1 MSNRNGT
8 ILPLLAQWMIVAL
21 LTGSW
26 PSASAAGSAT
36 DRNVKKERQMLRRMQ
51 QQLNEMQQQKSAL
64 DQEKTALEETLKN
77 ASKETESH
85 KKSAASATAKAS
97 RLEKDIEA
105 ASREKAELGAQLKEA
120 QKQNQELDLQRKQLE
135 QDLKVKAAALAKE
148 GEQRNLCE
156 TNNGELYRIGRE
168 LVDWYTSK
176 GPLNA
181 ILEAEPFTGMKSV
194 EMENLLENYREKLE
208 TRHLEPSVNREVHGH
223 LLPWGSEQ
231 MSFVSQS
238 SQPAELA
245 QKTD

>member
-1 MSNRNGT
+1 MSRRKKK
-8 ILPLLAQWMIVAL
+8 ILPLLAQGTIVAL
-21 LTGSW
+21 LAGSW
-26 PSASAAGSAT
+26 PSAPSASAAGGAT

-51 QQLNEMQQQKSAL
+51 QQLNEVQQQKSAL
-64 DQEKTALEETLKN
+64 DEEKTALEETLKN
-77 ASKETESH
+77 AGKETESH
-85 KKSAASATAKAS
+85 KKSAASAAARAS

-105 ASREKAELGAQLKEA
+105 AGREKAELSAQLKEA

-135 QDLKVKAAALAKE
+135 QDLKVKSASLAKE

-168 LVDWYTSK
+168 LVDWYASK

-208 TRHLEPSVNREVHGH
+208 TRHLEPSISRESREIHGH
-223 LLPWGSEQ
+223 LLP
-231 MSFVSQS
+231 
-238 SQPAELA
+238 
-245 QKTD
+245 